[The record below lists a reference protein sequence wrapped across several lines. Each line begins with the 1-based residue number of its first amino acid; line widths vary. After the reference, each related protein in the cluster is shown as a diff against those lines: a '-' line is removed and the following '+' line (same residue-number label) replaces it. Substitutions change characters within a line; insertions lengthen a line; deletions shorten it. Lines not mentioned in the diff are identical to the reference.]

1 MRNEFLNH
9 EDDFQFWVESGFFG
23 ARDTTLDY
31 LKFLADEDDYRR
43 PKPDGLWP
51 HQWDALLRV
60 IYSREVAPRSLW
72 QDGVLLNIV
81 TGGGKT
87 ALIAAT
93 MVWLRISHDVQRFL
107 ILCPNLIVRDRLD
120 TDFLAG
126 KVFVDRNLIPPG
138 SIVSHNDFALTTL
151 GGESNS
157 LPVDLFGSNVVLAN
171 IHQFYLNSQTGQRNF
186 WAFLQAN
193 QTPFAIFNDEAH
205 NTPAPQYDRTL
216 TEFGEHAS
224 YAFRLDTTATPERAD
239 DTPLDSRMI
248 YEFDIPAALNSR
260 VIAQPVVYQ
269 PDIASVELT
278 YTDPDTGEHRRVEEI
293 DWDEVDR
300 AGLNA
305 TQWVT
310 DSEPM
315 SQQISIALNRLDEA
329 KRMANGR
336 YQPIL
341 FVVAVSKQDARNAA
355 QMLKQQFRLRT
366 LIVTEDEEEEA
377 RKEAAAIGQSGQY
390 DAVVSVAMLREGW
403 DVPEVSVI
411 LLLRKFGSKVYGPQV
426 VGRGLRRVRRPGMDD
441 DEPQICAVVDH
452 PKLEHEW
459 LWELLRARVRS
470 EVGIDQ
476 KFDETEE
483 RGDPPP
489 SQRVVNH
496 EMLITIPEPEDEPIE
511 PPVPPVRPPSKG
523 PARDW
528 MQLLEGFE
536 YEAVEITHVE
546 LSGVIGRELGEDGW
560 ENFKS
565 APTEHGGIEIAKL
578 STEELR
584 ENLREWMGRTAEQA
598 VEIAG
603 FGRQQRRHVENG
615 LRQYLCVHF
624 LDGESI
630 TYADENALRR
640 ATRSLNQLEILLMR
654 RPDIIGGMIEYA
666 RD

>member
-1 MRNEFLNH
+1 MRNEFLNY

-43 PKPDGLWP
+43 PKPGGLWP
-51 HQWDALLRV
+51 HQWDSLLRV

-72 QDGVLLNIV
+72 EDGVLLNIV

-93 MVWLRISHDVQRFL
+93 MVWLRLSHDVQRFL

-126 KVFVDRNLIPPG
+126 KVFVDRNLIPPA

-157 LPVDLFGSNVVLAN
+157 LPADLFGSNVVLAN

-216 TEFGEHAS
+216 REFREHAS

-239 DTPLDSRMI
+239 DTPLDSRMV
-248 YEFDIPAALNSR
+248 YEFDIPAALNAR

-329 KRMANGR
+329 KRMADGR

-366 LIVTEDEEEEA
+366 LIVTEDEDEEA
-377 RKEAAAIGQSGQY
+377 RKEAAAIGQSGRY

-411 LLLRKFGSKVYGPQV
+411 LLLRKFGSRVYGPQV
-426 VGRGLRRVRRPGMDD
+426 VGRGLRRVRRPGMDE

-470 EVGIDQ
+470 EVGIDE

-483 RGDPPP
+483 RGEPPP
-489 SQRVVNH
+489 SQKVVNP
-496 EMLITIPEPEDEPIE
+496 EMLITIPEPEDELIE
-511 PPVPPVRPPSKG
+511 TPVPPVRPASKG

-528 MQLLEGFE
+528 MKLLEGFE

-546 LSGVIGRELGEDGW
+546 LSGVISRELGEDGW

-565 APTEHGGIEIAKL
+565 APAEHGGIEIAKL
-578 STEELR
+578 SVEELR
-584 ENLREWMGRTAEQA
+584 ENLRDWLSRTAEQA
-598 VEIAG
+598 VEVAG
-603 FGRQQRRHVENG
+603 FGRQQRRHVQNG
-615 LRQYLCVHF
+615 LRQYLSEHF

-630 TYADENALRR
+630 SYADEGALRK
-640 ATRSLNQLEILLMR
+640 ATRSLNQLEMQLMR
-654 RPDIIGGMIEYA
+654 RTDIIGGMIEYA